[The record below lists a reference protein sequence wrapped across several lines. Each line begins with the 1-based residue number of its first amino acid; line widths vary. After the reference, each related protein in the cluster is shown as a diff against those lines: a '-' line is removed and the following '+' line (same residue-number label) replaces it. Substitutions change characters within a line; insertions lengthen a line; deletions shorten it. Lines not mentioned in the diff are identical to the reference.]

1 MKPVVAAYLARLDAR
16 LSSVSNVSDRIRI
29 IDDERWRVDRLE
41 RALSDW
47 AACDRGLGSPPTRLS
62 AFDLAVL
69 HGELSLRLE
78 TTRDAWRE
86 RERETAANARV
97 LRLSREVGKGSP
109 LT

>member
-1 MKPVVAAYLARLDAR
+1 MKPAVSAYLTRLDAHLAAVASPAERMR
-16 LSSVSNVSDRIRI
+16 L

-47 AACDRGLGSPPTRLS
+47 AAQSCDKGRAPTRFS

-78 TTRDAWRE
+78 ATRDG
-86 RERETAANARV
+86 
-97 LRLSREVGKGSP
+97 LRKA
-109 LT
+109 